1 MSQKTRLDKN
11 SATRAVAGFQGSI
24 DEIEPPAGIDL
35 SSDEEVVIWGQFT
48 RARAREDWRDM
59 DLILL
64 AKIVKLEAGIRRH
77 QETLDRSGILIKN
90 KRETLIVNPLVS
102 VIDTLER
109 RQLAI
114 IRSMSLNQTAMTRA
128 RLMRQQGR
136 AMRPARLLGKI
147 RSTTFWRVQLTR

>member
-1 MSQKTRLDKN
+1 MSQKTRLVKN
-11 SATRAVAGFQGSI
+11 SATNAVLGFQVSVE
-24 DEIEPPAGIDL
+24 EIQPPIGIDL
-35 SSDEEVVIWGQFT
+35 GSDEEAVIWGQFT

-64 AKIVKLEAGIRRH
+64 AKIVKLEVGIRRH
-77 QETLDRSGILIKN
+77 QDTLDRSGILIKN

-114 IRSMSLNQTAMTRA
+114 IRSMSLNQTANDPRTINA
-128 RLMRQQGR
+128 
-136 AMRPARLLGKI
+136 PARQGNEARALVGENSIDNLLARPI
-147 RSTTFWRVQLTR
+147 H

>member
-1 MSQKTRLDKN
+1 VSQKTRLDKN
-11 SATRAVAGFQGSI
+11 SATKAVEGFKGAI
-24 DEIEPPAGIDL
+24 DDIQPPAGVEL
-35 SSDEEVVIWGQFT
+35 NSDEEEVIWGQFT

-64 AKIVKLEAGIRRH
+64 SKIVKLEVGIRRH

-90 KRETLIVNPLVS
+90 KRETLVVNPLMS

-114 IRSMSLNQTAMTRA
+114 IRSMSLNQTANDPRTINVPAWEGNQTRA
-128 RLMRQQGR
+128 LVGDNSVHNLL
-136 AMRPARLLGKI
+136 ARPI
-147 RSTTFWRVQLTR
+147 N

>member
-11 SATRAVAGFQGSI
+11 SATRAVSGFQGALR
-24 DEIEPPAGIDL
+24 DVPVPEGIVL
-35 SSDEEVVIWGQFT
+35 RSEEEKTIWRQFT
-48 RARAREDWRDM
+48 RAREAVDWRDM

-64 AKIVKLEAGIRRH
+64 SKIVRLEADIRQH
-77 QETLDRSGILIKN
+77 QETLERSGILIKN

-114 IRSMSLNQTAMTRA
+114 IRSMSLNQTANDPRTLNM
-128 RLMRQQGR
+128 
-136 AMRPARLLGKI
+136 PARDQDQARALTGDNAPDSLLA
-147 RSTTFWRVQLTR
+147 RPMN